1 MHKRTLLASALTGLM
16 ATTAAQADRMPTA
29 EEMWRI
35 IQQQQKEI
43 ADLKARLAD
52 TDEKVEATGEMLDEI
67 ASGAPAS
74 GGERKAAL
82 GAEHSPFE
90 HGQSGRTIVGGYGE
104 LHYNNLAGE
113 GGADDLKEI
122 DFHRA
127 ILFLGHEFSDRI
139 RFFSEIEYEHASI
152 DNNSDGG
159 VYLEQGYLEMDLNE
173 RLRARAGLLLVPAG
187 FLNEVHEPPRF
198 YGVERNP
205 VEANIIPTTWWV
217 GGAMLTGEIAPGWSF
232 DAALHEGMNMSA
244 ADNYAVRKGRQKT
257 SKAVAEDLAFTG
269 RIRWNGLTGLD
280 LTAFWQYQSDAT
292 QGTDPTAGGL
302 NLLGVTGVYNTG
314 AFTVKALYAQWDLD
328 GSGPTAIGADK
339 QRGWYI
345 EPSYKFSEKL
355 GLFARYNEWD
365 NQAGSNTGA
374 GANTGKS
381 QWNAGLNW
389 WIHPDVVLKAD
400 LEFQD
405 NDDGQDRNGFNLG
418 VGYQF

>member
-1 MHKRTLLASALTGLM
+1 MKQRLLGALIAAAITGT
-16 ATTAAQADRMPTA
+16 ATAEAATPPSA

-35 IQQQQKEI
+35 IQAQQKQIEQ
-43 ADLKARLAD
+43 LKRQLEAAE
-52 TDEKVEATGEMLDEI
+52 EKVEATGEMLDEL
-67 ASGAPAS
+67 ASGAPAP
-74 GGERKAAL
+74 GGEEKAAL
-82 GAEHSPFE
+82 GAAHTPFE
-90 HGQSGRTIVGGYGE
+90 HGRAGRTLIGGYGE
-104 LHYNNLAGE
+104 LHYNNLEGD
-113 GGADDLKEI
+113 GGASDKNEI

-139 RFFSEIEYEHASI
+139 RFFSEIEYEHAAI
-152 DNNSDGG
+152 DNSSSGG
-159 VYLEQGYLEMDLNE
+159 VYLEQAYLEMDINE

-205 VEANIIPTTWWV
+205 VESNIIPTTWWV

-232 DAALHEGMNMSA
+232 DAALHEGMKTSSGS
-244 ADNYAVRKGRQKT
+244 NYAVRSGRQKT
-257 SKAVAEDLAFTG
+257 SKAVADDLAFTG
-269 RIRWNGLTGLD
+269 RIRWNGLSGLE
-280 LTAFWQYQSDAT
+280 LTAFWQYQSDMT
-292 QGTDPTAGGL
+292 QGTDPNAGAA

-314 AFTVKALYAQWDLD
+314 PFTVKALYARWDLD
-328 GSGPTAIGADK
+328 GTGPAAIGADR

-345 EPSYKFSEKL
+345 EPSYKITEKL
-355 GLFARYNEWD
+355 GLFARYNDWD
-365 NQAGSNTGA
+365 NQAGSDSGA
-374 GANTGKS
+374 AANTGKR

-405 NDDGQDRNGFNLG
+405 NDDGRDRNGFNLG